1 MKIDG
6 FSGTVSLII
15 LVILLLVAY
24 NLGKRGSFG

>member
-24 NLGKRGSFG
+24 NMGKRGTFG